1 MLCKENPYTIV
12 NGTRIGSWVLI
23 SAVTPRTQQ
32 HCHIMVFRLFSFKY
46 ERNLL
51 VFKILSA
58 TLLFIKVMKTWKHR
72 VNLQLPTLVPI
83 AITVDTQHNVTFLA
97 EREASV
103 ISFCVHLL

>member
-12 NGTRIGSWVLI
+12 NGTRIGSLILI
-23 SAVTPRTQQ
+23 SAVTQH
-32 HCHIMVFRLFSFKY
+32 HCHIVVFRLFAFKY
-46 ERNLL
+46 KRNLL
-51 VFKILSA
+51 VFKMLSA

-103 ISFCVHLL
+103 ISCCVHLL